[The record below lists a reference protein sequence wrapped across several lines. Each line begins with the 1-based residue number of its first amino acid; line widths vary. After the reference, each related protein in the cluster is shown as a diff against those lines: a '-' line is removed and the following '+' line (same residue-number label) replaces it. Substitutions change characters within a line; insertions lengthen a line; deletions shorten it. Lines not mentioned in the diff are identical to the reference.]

1 MSQRTETL
9 QRLAFQIGPILEI
22 EELGNGWPALASLI
36 VGGEQIH
43 LALFVSTVG
52 LSGRDR
58 DSVERRFQNPAG
70 ATPLEGVVGRVS
82 ILLGVWESDDYVRVS
97 QMVIAIADAERRD
110 GRSTRWSVFLSVDAL
125 KEALTIGWSGTTS
138 ASGERIYYTLPA
150 LLPIAIA
157 AISAG
162 AEPNENAIYRAL
174 SGLGIDAVRADP
186 KPTVETERVR
196 RTVSSLVRDSRFSGA
211 VLNAYARQC
220 AMCGLGLGLVQGA
233 HIYPASA
240 PGSNDHP
247 TNGLALCANHHL
259 AFDRHLIAV
268 LPDNFEIVFHPSAVE
283 AASTDE
289 AVRLFIN
296 STLAQVRP
304 TVLGD
309 APDRNALL
317 ARYDYYEADYVWIGL
332 PRR

>member
-9 QRLAFQIGPILEI
+9 QRLAFQIGPILEL

-36 VGGEQIH
+36 VGGERID

-52 LSGRDR
+52 LSGRER
-58 DSVERRFQNPAG
+58 DNVERRFQNPAG
-70 ATPLEGVVGRVS
+70 GIPLESVVGRVS
-82 ILLGVWESDDYVRVS
+82 ILLGVWESDEYVRVDH
-97 QMVIAIADAERRD
+97 MVIAIADAERRE

-125 KEALTIGWSGTTS
+125 TEALAIGWSGTTNS
-138 ASGERIYYTLPA
+138 SGEKIYYTLPA

-157 AISAG
+157 AISAR
-162 AEPNENAIYRAL
+162 AEPDENAIYRAL
-174 SGLGIDAVRADP
+174 SGLGIDAVRAAP
-186 KPTVETERVR
+186 EPTVETERVR

-211 VLNAYARQC
+211 VLDLYARQC

-240 PGSNDHP
+240 PGSTDNP

-259 AFDRHLIAV
+259 AFDRHLVAV
-268 LPDNFEIVFHPSAVE
+268 LPDTFEIIFHPSAVE
-283 AASTDE
+283 AASNDE
-289 AVRLFIN
+289 AVGLFIQ
-296 STLAQVRP
+296 STFAQVRP

-309 APDRNALL
+309 APDRDALL

-332 PRR
+332 ARS